1 MSSIVQ
7 DISSNR
13 ASSTEGSW
21 GNQPASNRQVSNAST
36 QTVSQVVDRW
46 LSANSSDGGYASRS
60 NLNELVSSL
69 QTLAKSGDTAQRSS
83 ASTLASYIREVS
95 RNVPSGNASSL
106 AGLQSQLDRE
116 SAVLSA
122 IDMDVGNGPVRER
135 IRAALGSIQ
144 PVQHKLSTLEN
155 QMTTAT
161 PMATGKN
168 YSAMVDQ
175 ARQLQSAI
183 TELTRSGVDTSNWGL
198 KQAGVELDEAMNSFT
213 AKMREVDG
221 KEQLLLAN
229 NSGQPLSA
237 EQLAGIQKDRD
248 LIVTR
253 FREEFANLKVEL
265 LQNSDVKNAG
275 AAISRERAVARAM
288 NIHESN
294 LTTMWDENSPAT
306 IGGLTVEDLTEQK
319 QRLEQ
324 EYQALRGSTERFAD
338 AKQEFLK
345 AKINAFEDA
354 IRKLNAGEERLS
366 VVVGLIAHL
375 KSADYAL
382 KNGYIYEID
391 REINDLRESDAN
403 PGAPDEKTQ
412 KTINEL
418 MTQKEGYVA
427 EAESILA
434 STRLLLSK
442 LSELGDA
449 KMAALRN
456 AGRID

>member
-1 MSSIVQ
+1 MSSLVQ

-46 LSANSSDGGYASRS
+46 LSANSSDGGYASKS

-83 ASTLASYIREVS
+83 ASTLINYIQEVS

-122 IDMDVGNGPVRER
+122 IDMDVGNGPVREK

-144 PVQHKLSTLEN
+144 PVQHMLSTLEN

-161 PMATGKN
+161 PTATGKN
-168 YSAMVDQ
+168 YSAMVDH
-175 ARQLQSAI
+175 AKQLQSAI
-183 TELTRSGVDTSNWGL
+183 TDLTRSGVDTSKWGL
-198 KQAGVELDEAMNSFT
+198 KQSAAALDKALNSFT

-221 KEQLLLAN
+221 KEQSLLVN

-237 EQLAGIQKDRD
+237 EQLAGFQKARD
-248 LIVTR
+248 LSVTR
-253 FREEFANLKVEL
+253 FREEFANVKVEL
-265 LQNSDVKNAG
+265 LQNSGLKNVG
-275 AAISRERAVARAM
+275 GAISQESAVAALM
-288 NIHESN
+288 NIHERD
-294 LTTMWDENSPAT
+294 LTTKWDANNLAT
-306 IGGLTVEDLTEQK
+306 VGGLTVEDLK
-319 QRLEQ
+319 DQRQNLEL
-324 EYQALRGSTERFAD
+324 EYQALRGSTEPHAD
-338 AKQEFLK
+338 ATQQMLK
-345 AKINAFEDA
+345 AKMEGLDEAMK
-354 IRKLNAGEERLS
+354 KLKEGDDRLA
-366 VVVGLIAHL
+366 VMVGVTAHL
-375 KSADYAL
+375 KSADYAY
-382 KNGYIYEID
+382 KNSLIADVEQVIQ
-391 REINDLRESDAN
+391 DLRETGGDRDAD
-403 PGAPDEKTQ
+403 GK
-412 KTINEL
+412 ISNE
-418 MTQKEGYVA
+418 MTDAMAQKEKYTT

-442 LSELGDA
+442 LSELGDS